1 MSGFWAMYVYEYMG
15 RCIRSSREW
24 LRFYAEIQI
33 TFWTVWQHITRCYSS
48 GILILFVYSIY
59 IYCIVYFCKYALYVL
74 SERYGFWAAGSFNG
88 SYIWMGW
95 VLQTP
100 GGSNHLALISL
111 VLSGAEYGSGCS
123 LPRAICSH
131 DIVRVS
137 LSSLYGGFVSDVDIS
152 YMYIKTH
159 PSPCRMNLVTSKHMY
174 CIYRLILFSVYCKIL
189 LYFVN
194 FINSLFLLR
203 E

>member
-1 MSGFWAMYVYEYMG
+1 MAAYS
-15 RCIRSSREW
+15 
-24 LRFYAEIQI
+24 
-33 TFWTVWQHITRCYSS
+33 ITRCYSS
-48 GILILFVYSIY
+48 GILILIVYSIY

-152 YMYIKTH
+152 YI
-159 PSPCRMNLVTSKHMY
+159 SKHTHHLVAWIWSHANT